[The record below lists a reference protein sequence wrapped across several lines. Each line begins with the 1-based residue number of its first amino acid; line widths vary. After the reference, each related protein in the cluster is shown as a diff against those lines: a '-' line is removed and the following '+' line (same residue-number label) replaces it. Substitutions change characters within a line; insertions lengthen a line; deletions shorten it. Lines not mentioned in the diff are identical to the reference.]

1 MTDIESQVSTN
12 DTTVCKKIIY
22 IILFAIII
30 FVLAIGMYAF
40 VMLKNP
46 LKIKI

>member
-12 DTTVCKKIIY
+12 DTIVCKKMIY
-22 IILFAIII
+22 IIGVAISIV
-30 FVLAIGMYAF
+30 VLAIGMYAF

-46 LKIKI
+46 LKIKV

>member
-12 DTTVCKKIIY
+12 DTTVCNKFICIIG
-22 IILFAIII
+22 FAILI
-30 FVLAIGMYAF
+30 FILAIGMYAF

-46 LKIKI
+46 LKITI